1 MTRRL
6 VPLLCLL
13 LTALA
18 VVGPIQGWAQQREDL
33 PEEARQELER
43 RGLTVQEAR
52 QRLRQLGIDP
62 SNPQQ
67 AAQRAR
73 ELGVPEA
80 RIQALL
86 QAVRARRDTT
96 GVDSIQG
103 RTPVNPPFPVL
114 AGTPKIDP
122 DSISVD
128 QLPRDIE
135 VRVPLRSQNQIRRV
149 RPGFLTAGGDSVRVQ
164 DVERIRGSVIDGT
177 WRGTTTI
184 PRDTSD
190 GTWSLYVRAS
200 TRDTS
205 VTLATGRRLTIFP
218 AGELPEDTTRAEQD
232 TLQYFGYDT
241 FKTIPEAF
249 TPQPTGPADGS
260 YIVGPEDELRL
271 TVWGGAEFTY
281 ELPVDQGGR
290 VTVPNVGQFTVSGKS
305 LDELRSEMKQWLSR
319 SYSGLTSDPPTVF
332 MDLTVTRVRPT
343 QVFVLGEVPQPGGY
357 MVSAFSTV
365 FNALYSVGGPLKRG
379 SLRNI
384 RVVRDGEVAEDVDLY
399 DYLTQG
405 YSPDP
410 VQLQSNDYV
419 FVPPRGK
426 TVAVTGAVQREAYYE
441 MQEDETVQDLL
452 NYAGGL
458 KPEAY
463 AKRLQIERIVPP
475 GEREDPSVAREVVDV
490 SLADVRSDS
499 ISVSLADGDRV
510 RILTI
515 AEASDPAVKARLDA
529 VKVSGAVLQPGQ
541 YELGNQVRTVRDL
554 IEEADG
560 LSGAAYRERAS
571 LIRITDDYD
580 ESSRA
585 LDLNDVMDDAP
596 QANLVLQPGDSLHVA
611 SVREMRAERMVQ
623 ITGQVRDPGEYR
635 YREGMTVR
643 DLLQKGGGLLDDE
656 YRKDVLLGRADLF
669 RVSDDGDEER
679 VIPFH
684 LADALD
690 GEGMADRPLRPE
702 DEIRVYPATT
712 ERLEEKFVEISGA
725 VADTGRYAYQEDMT
739 LKDLILR
746 AEGFQEGASLQR
758 VEVTRMVESTG
769 GNGLRAETRTVQLI
783 EADLDPQEVTFSTK
797 DTTRA
802 LDAASEFELN
812 HRDKVFIRQDPAFE
826 PQETVTVQGE
836 VEYPG
841 EYTLLR
847 DNESL
852 SSVIDRAGGVR
863 PTGYLKG
870 GRLLRE
876 TQADEDALGFQ
887 SSEQVIVEMSRA
899 LRGNPEEDIS
909 LRPGDEIVIPTQ
921 PNTVAVRG
929 NVANEGLIQ
938 HEPGERVEYYLD
950 RAGGTRQ
957 NTEAVF
963 LTQASGATFRVETG
977 WFRRTPTVDDGA
989 VIRVEEEPERE
1000 QEIDYGEIA
1009 SNVTQI
1015 LSSALTV
1022 LVLATRVFD

>member
-1 MTRRL
+1 MARRL

-18 VVGPIQGWAQQREDL
+18 VAGPVNGWAQQREDL

-43 RGLTVQEAR
+43 RDLTVQEAR
-52 QRLRQLGIDP
+52 QRLRELGIDP
-62 SNPQQ
+62 NNPEQ

-73 ELGVPEA
+73 QLGVPEA

-86 QAVRARRDTT
+86 QAVRQRRDTT
-96 GVDSIQG
+96 GVDTLQG
-103 RTPVNPPFPVL
+103 QTPANPPYPVL
-114 AGTPKIDP
+114 AGTPEIEP

-149 RPGFLTAGGDSVRVQ
+149 RPGFLTAGGDSVRIQ

-190 GTWSLYVRAS
+190 GTWNLYVRAS

-205 VTLATGRRLTIFP
+205 VTIATGRRLTIFP
-218 AGELPEDTTRAEQD
+218 EGELPEDTTRAEKD

-260 YIVGPEDELRL
+260 YIVGPDDELRL

-305 LDELRSEMKQWLSR
+305 LDELRSEMKQWLSQ

-332 MDLTVTRVRPT
+332 MDLTLTRVRPS

-357 MVSAFSTV
+357 TVSAFSTV
-365 FNALYSVGGPLKRG
+365 FNALYSVGGPLTRG
-379 SLRNI
+379 SLRDI
-384 RVVRDGEVAEDVDLY
+384 RVVRDGEVAEEVDLY

-441 MQEDETVQDLL
+441 MKDDETVQDLL
-452 NYAGGL
+452 DYAGGL
-458 KPEAY
+458 EPEAY

-475 GEREDPSVAREVVDV
+475 GERDDPSVAREVVDV

-499 ISVSLADGDRV
+499 ASVSLADGDRV
-510 RILTI
+510 RVLTI

-541 YELGNQVRTVRDL
+541 YELGDQVRTVRDL

-571 LIRITDDYD
+571 LVRITDDYD

-585 LDLNDVMDDAP
+585 LNLNDVMDDAP

-611 SVREMRAERMVQ
+611 SVREMRAERTVQ

-669 RVSDDGDEER
+669 RVSEDGDRER
-679 VIPFH
+679 LIPFH

-690 GEGMADRPLRPE
+690 GEGMANRPLQPE
-702 DEIRVYPATT
+702 DEIRIYPAST

-725 VADTGRYAYQEDMT
+725 VADTGRYAYQDDMT

-746 AEGFQEGASLQR
+746 AEGFAEGASLQQ
-758 VEVTRMVESTG
+758 VEVTRMVESTEG
-769 GNGLRAETRTVQLI
+769 SGLRADTRTVPLI
-783 EADLDPQEVTFSTK
+783 DTDLDPQEVTFSTK

-802 LDAASEFELN
+802 LEAAAEFELR
-812 HRDKVFIRQDPAFE
+812 HRDKVFIREDPSFE
-826 PQETVTVQGE
+826 PQQTVTVQGQ

-852 SSVIDRAGGVR
+852 ASVIERAGGVR

-870 GRLLRE
+870 GRLIR
-876 TQADEDALGFQ
+876 QAQEEDDLLGRR
-887 SSEQVIVEMSRA
+887 SGEQVIVEMDRA
-899 LRGNPEEDIS
+899 LRGGSEEDIS

-921 PNTVAVRG
+921 PNTVAVQG

-950 RAGGTRQ
+950 RAGGTRR

-1009 SNVTQI
+1009 SNVTQV
-1015 LSSALTV
+1015 LSSALTI
-1022 LVLATRVFD
+1022 LVLATRAFN